1 MNTHEGHGGV
11 RYAGGKMAKA
21 SGDARDRCDRQA
33 DGGVHQVVAAAGGC
47 ALAGLIHGQRG

>member
-1 MNTHEGHGGV
+1 MNTHEWHGGV

-21 SGDARDRCDRQA
+21 SGDARDRCDCQA
-33 DGGVHQVVAAAGGC
+33 DGAVHQVVAAAGGY